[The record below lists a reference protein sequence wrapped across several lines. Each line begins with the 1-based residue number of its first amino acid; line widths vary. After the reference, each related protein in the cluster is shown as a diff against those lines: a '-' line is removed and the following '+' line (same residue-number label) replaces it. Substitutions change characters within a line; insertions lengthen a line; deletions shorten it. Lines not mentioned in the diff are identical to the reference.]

1 MIQKDIQP
9 AIDMLRAKH
18 TVDTPATIEDMATA
32 CGIDV
37 NAPFSYREVLDLSE
51 AIAMS
56 PHVIR
61 FWVGGER
68 RYFATPEPGT
78 STARPTG
85 QGRHIDATRWP

>member
-1 MIQKDIQP
+1 MNKDIQP

-18 TVDTPATIEDMATA
+18 TIDNPATIEDMAAA

-37 NAPFSYREVLDLSE
+37 NAPFSYRDVLDLSE

-68 RYFATPEPGT
+68 RYFATPEPET
-78 STARPTG
+78 T
-85 QGRHIDATRWP
+85 ATRWP